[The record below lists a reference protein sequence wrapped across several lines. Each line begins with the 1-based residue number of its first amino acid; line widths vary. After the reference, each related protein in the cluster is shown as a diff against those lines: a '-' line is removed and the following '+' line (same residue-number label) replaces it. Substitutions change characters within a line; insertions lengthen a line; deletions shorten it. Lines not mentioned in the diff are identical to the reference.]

1 MSDTNK
7 KRKPQLKVEG
17 GGGRKK
23 GTTSAGGRA
32 TARVPISDNIT
43 FEPYAEGWAAK
54 GPWGDDGAVTG
65 YGGTLTFSNNWFGGK
80 KGGLVKKKK
89 RSMKKGGT
97 VKKCRMDGI
106 ALRGKT
112 RAKERSK

>member
-1 MSDTNK
+1 MSDKKK
-7 KRKPQLKVEG
+7 KRKSSLKLEG

-23 GTTSAGGRA
+23 GTIGGGGRA
-32 TARVPISDNIT
+32 TARVPIGDNVT
-43 FEPYAEGWAAK
+43 LEPYVQGWAAQ
-54 GPWGDDGAVTG
+54 GPWGDDGDVTG
-65 YGGTLTFSNNWFGGK
+65 YGGTLTYEFK
-80 KGGLVKKKK
+80 E
-89 RSMKKGGT
+89 GGT